1 MLLAAIM
8 AVPILVLVTLA
19 TQEMARIAEVFT
31 K

>member
-8 AVPILVLVTLA
+8 AGPILVLVTLA
-19 TQEMARIAEVFT
+19 TQEMARIAEVLT